1 MKERES
7 GIMIHKRDKCNVP
20 IRHVSDR
27 LQDTASNMIANIFH
41 GRIWMQIAQV
51 HCAIAELVH
60 LWLDLSEHL
69 SLETGACLWI
79 RRCRGFGVHVE
90 R

>member
-1 MKERES
+1 
-7 GIMIHKRDKCNVP
+7 
-20 IRHVSDR
+20 
-27 LQDTASNMIANIFH
+27 MIANIFH